1 MFVPVL
7 AVLALATGAL
17 FSPTFAQTQE
27 PTSRAEAL
35 RTEREQKQGNLSP
48 NRPDG
53 LQRAMDF
60 VEDRALFLL
69 TRDGFYPKIGSLTTG
84 SGFALG
90 LGYRDR
96 DMFARRGVAEVWAA
110 GTAKKYWAIQ
120 GRVAFPE
127 EPRARYMVDVVGNLR
142 DYPKEAFYGLGPD
155 SERQDALEFGL
166 RTSEVAGRAG
176 VRPVDPLFFGGGLGL
191 YTSKAYSRSVG
202 TELDYVRSRG
212 YVEVDYREPLNA
224 RRGGWYRL
232 DVSHYADTNDG
243 LRSFTRADLD
253 VRQFVSVLAERRVLA
268 VRGWAST
275 SEAADDSF
283 GIPFYLMPTL
293 GGNDSLRGFRN
304 YRFRGPHALLLQAE
318 YRWEIWSGLDAAL
331 FYDAGKVA
339 MQRSDLNFKDLED
352 DYGFGF
358 RFNTSTGVIMRV
370 DAAFGSRDGKHLHIV
385 FGGVF

>member
-1 MFVPVL
+1 
-7 AVLALATGAL
+7 
-17 FSPTFAQTQE
+17 
-27 PTSRAEAL
+27 
-35 RTEREQKQGNLSP
+35 
-48 NRPDG
+48 
-53 LQRAMDF
+53 MDF

-84 SGFALG
+84 SGFAFG

-191 YTSKAYSRSVG
+191 YTSKAYSRAVG

-232 DVSHYADTNDG
+232 DVSHYADSMT
-243 LRSFTRADLD
+243 A
-253 VRQFVSVLAERRVLA
+253 
-268 VRGWAST
+268 
-275 SEAADDSF
+275 SEASRAPISTCASLSAF
-283 GIPFYLMPTL
+283 SPSAACSRFAAGRRPRRPPTTA
-293 GGNDSLRGFRN
+293 S
-304 YRFRGPHALLLQAE
+304 AC
-318 YRWEIWSGLDAAL
+318 
-331 FYDAGKVA
+331 
-339 MQRSDLNFKDLED
+339 RS
-352 DYGFGF
+352 
-358 RFNTSTGVIMRV
+358 I
-370 DAAFGSRDGKHLHIV
+370 
-385 FGGVF
+385 